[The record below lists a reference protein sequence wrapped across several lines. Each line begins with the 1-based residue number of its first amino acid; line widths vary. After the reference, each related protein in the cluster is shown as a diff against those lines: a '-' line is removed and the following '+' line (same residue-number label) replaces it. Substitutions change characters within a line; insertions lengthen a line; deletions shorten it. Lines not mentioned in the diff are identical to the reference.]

1 METLQFEYRNGQA
14 RAGSPSATTGVVG
27 SGNLEVLVEPAELG
41 GACRIEILTA
51 AVGFGPIWQAVW
63 MTSSPPSAAGCCLS
77 INDVGATPAVVSLRL
92 DQAVRSFTGP
102 SHEAQ
107 LLRDSARERL
117 LGLLDDG
124 SFREILPLKGWSIPL
139 RQLDTPAAFD
149 DGIIVGRG
157 TLDGNPVLVAAQEG
171 GFMGGAVGE
180 VHGAKLADCWSA
192 PSTSGRPPSC
202 CWSNP
207 AACACTRPTP
217 A

>member
-1 METLQFEYRNGQA
+1 MK
-14 RAGSPSATTGVVG
+14 
-27 SGNLEVLVEPAELG
+27 
-41 GACRIEILTA
+41 
-51 AVGFGPIWQAVW
+51 
-63 MTSSPPSAAGCCLS
+63 
-77 INDVGATPAVVSLRL
+77 
-92 DQAVRSFTGP
+92 RSYY
-102 SHEAQ
+102 E
-107 LLRDSARERL
+107 DSARERL

-124 SFREILPLKGWSIPL
+124 SFREILPPTERVVSPHL

-157 TLDGNPVLVAAQEG
+157 TLDGNRSLSPPRKAASW
-171 GFMGGAVGE
+171 A
-180 VHGAKLADCWSA
+180 APSARCTAPSWPDCWSA